1 MQTAQFILELVV
13 TLGLVCLFA
22 QFKELPKQIHE
33 FSMKEFEHDLSKK
46 LEAFKK
52 ELTAELEEFKI
63 SRSELQIRKS
73 EEFTKFIASFLAFL
87 SDAKARSDPKAAE
100 QYVKETN
107 ELAGR
112 IFLYGSDTTIKK
124 YVEYKRFG
132 NSEQATKEPERV
144 LRLLCEVV
152 LEYRRDLGYKDT
164 ACDADDF
171 LSLVI
176 KDWKPEKG

>member
-1 MQTAQFILELVV
+1 MDIIQIILQLVV
-13 TLGLVCLFA
+13 ALGLAYLFS
-22 QFKELPKQIHE
+22 QFKELPNQIHA

-46 LEAFKK
+46 LETFKK
-52 ELTAELEEFKI
+52 ELTTELEEFKI

-73 EEFTKFIASFLAFL
+73 EEFTKFIVSFLTFL
-87 SDAKARSDPKAAE
+87 SDSKARRDPRAAE
-100 QYVKETN
+100 KYVKETN

-112 IFLYGSDTTIKK
+112 IFLYGSDATIKK

-132 NSEQATKEPERV
+132 NSEQALKEPEKA

-164 ACDADDF
+164 TCNADDF
-171 LSLVI
+171 LSLIV
-176 KDWKPEKG
+176 KD

>member
-13 TLGLVCLFA
+13 ALGLVCLFA

-100 QYVKETN
+100 KYVKETN

-132 NSEQATKEPERV
+132 NSEQAIKEPERV

-171 LSLVI
+171 LSLIV

>member
-1 MQTAQFILELVV
+1 MNIALLILELVIA
-13 TLGLVCLFA
+13 LGLAYLFS

-33 FSMKEFEHDLSKK
+33 YSMKEFEHELSKK

-63 SRSELQIRKS
+63 SRSEIQIRKS
-73 EEFTKFIASFLAFL
+73 EEFTKFIVSFLTFL
-87 SDAKARSDPKAAE
+87 SDAKTRVDPKAAE
-100 QYVKETN
+100 KYIKETN

-112 IFLYGSDTTIKK
+112 IFLYGSDASIKK
-124 YVEYKRFG
+124 FVEYKRFS
-132 NSEQATKEPERV
+132 NSPEAMKEPEQV

-164 ACDADDF
+164 ACNADDF
-171 LSLVI
+171 LSLIV
-176 KDWKPEKG
+176 KDWKPNKI